1 MKRHL
6 GYIIIMAVFSASL
19 VITVNTGKVYS
30 ATLKLEN
37 YNGGFFTIERPKGW
51 NLITSG
57 NCSTFAFVIRDPS
70 EPLRQVFYFGEVGP
84 VYMSH
89 EQKQI
94 DWQYMQM
101 GGYPVTWIE
110 MPVVIPLTP
119 ANFLVQFQQIART
132 RIAQQFMPQCPRL
145 DNLQVISSS
154 PYRSQ
159 IQGGSTELV
168 RALFTEQGRVGEGL
182 FMVTVA
188 PMIPFSGGPGG
199 GIACGFMITGV
210 TAPKKEFRHLE
221 KVLVKSVASFSI
233 SQKYV
238 DRCLQEQARTYAAI
252 RRAGRTLSETSD
264 IITRGWENRNRTYDI
279 ISEKRSDAIL
289 GRERL
294 YNPDTGEVYEFENGF
309 YDKYSLN
316 KNRYEMNNLKPL
328 PDSDYD
334 LWMKA
339 PLDGHRNIR

>member
-1 MKRHL
+1 
-6 GYIIIMAVFSASL
+6 
-19 VITVNTGKVYS
+19 
-30 ATLKLEN
+30 
-37 YNGGFFTIERPKGW
+37 
-51 NLITSG
+51 
-57 NCSTFAFVIRDPS
+57 
-70 EPLRQVFYFGEVGP
+70 
-84 VYMSH
+84 
-89 EQKQI
+89 
-94 DWQYMQM
+94 
-101 GGYPVTWIE
+101 
-110 MPVVIPLTP
+110 
-119 ANFLVQFQQIART
+119 
-132 RIAQQFMPQCPRL
+132 
-145 DNLQVISSS
+145 
-154 PYRSQ
+154 
-159 IQGGSTELV
+159 V

-199 GIACGFMITGV
+199 GIAYGFMVTGV

-238 DRCLQEQARTYAAI
+238 NQCLQEQSRTYAAI
-252 RRAGRTLSETSD
+252 RRAGRTLRETSD

>member
-1 MKRHL
+1 MKRL
-6 GYIIIMAVFSASL
+6 PGMIIIMAVFSALL
-19 VITVNTGKVYS
+19 VIISGAGKVNS
-30 ATLKLEN
+30 ASLKLEN
-37 YNGGFFTIERPKGW
+37 YNGGSFTIERPKGW
-51 NLITSG
+51 DLITAG
-57 NCSTFAFVIRDPS
+57 NCSTFAFLIRDPS

-119 ANFLVQFQQIART
+119 ATFLVQFQQIART

-145 DNLQVISSS
+145 ENLQIISSS
-154 PYRSQ
+154 PCHSQ

-188 PMIPFSGGPGG
+188 PVIPFSGGPGG
-199 GIACGFMITGV
+199 GIAYGFMITGV
-210 TAPKKEFRHLE
+210 TAPKKEFSHL
-221 KVLVKSVASFSI
+221 KGTLIKSAGSFSI
-233 SQKYV
+233 SQEYV
-238 DRCLQEQARTYAAI
+238 NQCLKEQARTYAAI

-264 IITRGWENRNRTYDI
+264 IIMKGWEGRNRTHDI
-279 ISEKRSDAIL
+279 IAEKRSDAIL

-316 KNRYEMNNLKPL
+316 KDIYEINNLRPL
-328 PDSDYD
+328 AESDYD

-339 PLDGHRNIR
+339 PLDGHRHLR